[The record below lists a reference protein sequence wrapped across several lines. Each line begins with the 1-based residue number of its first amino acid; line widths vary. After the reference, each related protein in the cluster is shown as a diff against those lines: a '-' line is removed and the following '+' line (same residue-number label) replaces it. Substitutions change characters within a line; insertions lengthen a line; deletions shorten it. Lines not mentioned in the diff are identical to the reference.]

1 MVIILNINNC
11 ENFELFNLF
20 DEIKRGKRLIEEDR
34 IKGVVP
40 YFSASEF
47 DNGLTDFIDNP
58 LFIEEDSI
66 IYTTFGDVFYIE
78 GKFTTSDEV
87 TIFKSKNINKYS
99 ALFIATILNYNKYKY
114 AFGRK
119 AFQKRLKYETLVLP
133 IQRDSNNVP
142 IIDKT
147 NKFHKNGY
155 IPDWEYMEKYIK
167 SLPYGDLI

>member
-1 MVIILNINNC
+1 MVIILNTNNWKI
-11 ENFELFNLF
+11 FDLFKLF

-34 IKGVVP
+34 IKGEIP

-99 ALFIATILNYNKYKY
+99 ALFIATILNYNKYKWGCCKLMI
-114 AFGRK
+114 F
-119 AFQKRLKYETLVLP
+119 
-133 IQRDSNNVP
+133 
-142 IIDKT
+142 II
-147 NKFHKNGY
+147 
-155 IPDWEYMEKYIK
+155 
-167 SLPYGDLI
+167 SL